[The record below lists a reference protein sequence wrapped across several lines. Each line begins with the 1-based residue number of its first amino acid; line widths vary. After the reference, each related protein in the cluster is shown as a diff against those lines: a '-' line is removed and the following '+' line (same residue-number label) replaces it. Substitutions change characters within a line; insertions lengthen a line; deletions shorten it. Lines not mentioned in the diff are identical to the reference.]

1 MSKPTEAQPTEAP
14 PITPPPATIT
24 HDALSALIATAVRA
38 ELANIMT
45 AKSPDQRM
53 TEAMASARGQDRP
66 AAPEFLVACRSPI
79 TNATF
84 TARLLD
90 SKAIGKRVVE
100 LLNYERPEGWDRKK
114 VDGGLVPDGD
124 EMPLKNADGSP
135 SKKYAMWLYNTYWQR
150 DVNALGGKPLPDQW
164 RVDYATPEGAVV
176 LTKEQ
181 LAKLGITPAEI
192 AAAVSVDDKAAE

>member
-1 MSKPTEAQPTEAP
+1 MSKPEATAP
-14 PITPPPATIT
+14 APAPAPATIT
-24 HDALSALIATAVRA
+24 QDALSTLIASAVRA

-66 AAPEFLVACRSPI
+66 AAEEFLIACRSPI

-84 TARLLD
+84 TARMVD
-90 SKAIGKRVVE
+90 SKSIGKRVVE
-100 LLNYERPEGWDRKK
+100 LLDYQRPEGWDRKK
-114 VDGGLVPDGD
+114 ADGGIVPDGD
-124 EMPLKNADGSP
+124 EMPIKNADGSP
-135 SKKYAMWLYNTYWQR
+135 SKKYTMWLYNNFWQR
-150 DVNALGGKPLPDQW
+150 DINALGGKPLPNQW
-164 RVDYATPEGAVV
+164 RADYATPEGAVV

-192 AAAVSVDDKAAE
+192 EAAVGGDKAAE

>member
-1 MSKPTEAQPTEAP
+1 MTSPKDSPA
-14 PITPPPATIT
+14 PATIT
-24 HDALSALIATAVRA
+24 QDALSALIATAVRA

-84 TARLLD
+84 TARLIE
-90 SKAIGKRVVE
+90 SKSLGTRVVE
-100 LLNYERPEGWDRKK
+100 LLDYQRPDGWDRKK

-124 EMPLKNADGSP
+124 EMPMKNADGSP
-135 SKKYAMWLYNTYWQR
+135 SKKYAMWLYNNFWQK
-150 DVNALGGKPLPDQW
+150 DSNAIGGKPLPNQW
-164 RVDYATPEGAVV
+164 RADYATPEGAVV

-192 AAAVSVDDKAAE
+192 AAAVGVDKAAE